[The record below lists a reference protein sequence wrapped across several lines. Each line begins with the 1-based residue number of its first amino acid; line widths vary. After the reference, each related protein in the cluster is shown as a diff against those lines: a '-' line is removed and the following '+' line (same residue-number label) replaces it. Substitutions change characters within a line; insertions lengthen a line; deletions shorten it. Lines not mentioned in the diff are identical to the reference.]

1 MSLPQHLFRK
11 KIKSKSFASFSS
23 GENQRMAFFS
33 FVVLTLQLRFDLDT
47 FVETGTYF
55 GVTLGGLI
63 GDFERLVSVE
73 ISKSLYESNSK
84 RYQGQKHVTLLHG
97 DSR

>member
-1 MSLPQHLFRK
+1 
-11 KIKSKSFASFSS
+11 
-23 GENQRMAFFS
+23 MAFFS